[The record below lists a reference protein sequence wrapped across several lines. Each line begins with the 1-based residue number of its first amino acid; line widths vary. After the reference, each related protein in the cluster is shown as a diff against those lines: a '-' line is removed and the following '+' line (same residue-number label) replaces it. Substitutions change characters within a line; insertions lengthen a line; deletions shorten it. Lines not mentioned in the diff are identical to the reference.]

1 MTKIT
6 AGRGT
11 LNVRDLLRGL
21 LIAVITPV
29 FTIIGS
35 SIDAGV
41 LTFNWKLIGGVAVFA
56 GLSYLMKNL
65 LTPSQVIVTDPAQVQ
80 KAKDGEAIVVRPEQ
94 VTQS

>member
-11 LNVRDLLRGL
+11 LNVRDIIKGL

-35 SIDAGV
+35 SIDAGT
-41 LTFNWKLIGGVAVFA
+41 LTFNWKWIGSVAVFA
-56 GLSYLMKNL
+56 GLSYLVKNL
-65 LTPSQVIVTDPAQVQ
+65 LTPSQIIVTDPGQVQ
-80 KAKDGEAIVVRPEQ
+80 SVKDGEPIVVRPDE
-94 VTQS
+94 VKP

>member
-11 LNVRDLLRGL
+11 LNARDFVRGL
-21 LIAVITPV
+21 AVAMITPV

-35 SIDAGV
+35 SIDAGT

-56 GLSYLMKNL
+56 GLSYLVKNL
-65 LTPSQVIVTDPAQVQ
+65 AEPSKVIVSDPAKVQ
-80 KAKDGEAIVVRPEQ
+80 AAKEGQTIT
-94 VTQS
+94 VTPKL